1 MSNGALF
8 AAPIPESR
16 KCRSVGGTI
25 QKAVEIAMRGAE
37 VDGKEVIL

>member
-16 KCRSVGGTI
+16 KYRSVGGTI
-25 QKAVEIAMRGAE
+25 QKAAEIAMRGAE
-37 VDGKEVIL
+37 VDGKEVIP